1 MLGARPARQSR
12 KFFASWQKTKS
23 ILLLADEARL
33 HDLEAFIKK
42 AESEQ
47 KAVTTVFIYR
57 GKAGHAPAFGHRHI
71 AVSKKDLGFFK
82 LPKDE
87 VLSKLNASPFD
98 VLINLGE
105 EKELNLLAL
114 SKLTDASCKIA
125 RYEHPVFDI
134 SISAGTPIGN
144 TEYLE
149 QVYTYLN
156 MIKND

>member
-1 MLGARPARQSR
+1 MLGARPARQSK
-12 KFFASWQKTKS
+12 KFFATWQKTRY

-33 HDLEAFIKK
+33 RDLEAFIKK
-42 AESEQ
+42 AEGEQ
-47 KAVTTVFIYR
+47 KAVTTAFVYK
-57 GKAGHAPAFGHRHI
+57 GKQAPAFAHRHI
-71 AVSKKDLGFFK
+71 AVSKKEFGFFK
-82 LPKDE
+82 LPKDG
-87 VLSKLNASPFD
+87 VLSMLNASPFD

-105 EKELNLLAL
+105 ENELNLLAL

-144 TEYLE
+144 AEYLE
-149 QVYTYLN
+149 QVHTYLN

>member
-1 MLGARPARQSR
+1 MLGTRPARQSK
-12 KFFASWQKTKS
+12 KFFASWHKSRS

-33 HDLEAFIKK
+33 PEIGAFIKK
-42 AESEQ
+42 AEQEQ
-47 KAVTTVFIYR
+47 KALTVAFVYK
-57 GKAGHAPAFGHRHI
+57 GKQAPACAHKHLAI
-71 AVSKKDLGFFK
+71 SKKEFGFFK

-87 VLSKLNASPFD
+87 VLSKLNASTFD

-105 EKELNLLAL
+105 EKELDLLAL

-144 TEYLE
+144 AEYLE

>member
-1 MLGARPARQSR
+1 MLSTRSARQS
-12 KFFASWQKTKS
+12 KKYFASWDKTRS
-23 ILLLADEARL
+23 VLLLADEARL
-33 HDLEAFIKK
+33 RDLEGFIEKAQKAQKSITTAFIYK
-42 AESEQ
+42 
-47 KAVTTVFIYR
+47 
-57 GKAGHAPAFGHRHI
+57 GKVAPSFAHPRLAI
-71 AVSKKDLGFFK
+71 SRKDIGFFK
-82 LPKDE
+82 LPKDV
-87 VLSKLNASPFD
+87 VLSKLNASAFD

-105 EKELNLLAL
+105 EKELDLLAL

-144 TEYLE
+144 AEYLE

>member
-1 MLGARPARQSR
+1 MLGARPARQSK
-12 KFFASWQKTKS
+12 KFFASWQKTRA

-42 AESEQ
+42 AGQEQ
-47 KAVTTVFIYR
+47 KAVTTAFVYK
-57 GKAGHAPAFGHRHI
+57 GKQVPAFAHQHI

-98 VLINLGE
+98 VLVNLGE
-105 EKELNLLAL
+105 EKELSLLAL

-144 TEYLE
+144 AEYLE